1 VGEVDRVISWR
12 YHVVSIVAVVLA
24 FGLGILA
31 GTSVVGEGFVDELQ
45 QRTDQ
50 AQRDRDEAVALFNL
64 YERFASG
71 LQPTLRD
78 SVLADEDAVV
88 VTLEGVQAPAQR
100 AADELTA
107 AGIDV
112 LATLELTRR
121 LAEPEVPENAAALE
135 AILGLAGSDPDSLA
149 GRIAEALAARL
160 AVGAFAEEGDVL
172 GELLAEGFV
181 TADRDLEPEA
191 LLGVGGADQ
200 LVVIAAGGP
209 RPAGFPDPD
218 AFLVPFTEQLVG
230 LDVTTVA
237 VGPTED
243 AYGFVSA
250 VRDANGIADCSM
262 VTVDDIDLVG
272 IGGITLVMAID
283 RFLNDADPEVRPG
296 GDYGVRG
303 DSLVPGA
310 GEPPD
315 SCRR

>member
-1 VGEVDRVISWR
+1 MISWR
-12 YHVVSIVAVVLA
+12 YHVVSILAVVLA

-31 GTSVVGEGFVDELQ
+31 GTSVVGEGFVNELRR
-45 QRTDQ
+45 RTEQ

-64 YERFASG
+64 HERFAVG

-78 SVLADEDAVV
+78 GVLAGEEAVV
-88 VTLEGVQAPAQR
+88 VTLEGVEVPAEG
-100 AADELTA
+100 AVDELTA
-107 AGIDV
+107 AGVDV

-121 LAEPEVPENAAALE
+121 IAEPEIPENASALE
-135 AILGLAGSDPDSLA
+135 DILGLAGSDPDTLG
-149 GRIAEALAARL
+149 GRIAEEVADRL
-160 AVGAFAEEGDVL
+160 AVGAFAEADDVL
-172 GELLAEGFV
+172 GRLLAEGFV

-191 LLGVGGADQ
+191 LLGIGGAGQ
-200 LVVIAAGGP
+200 LMVIAAGGP
-209 RPAGFPDPD
+209 RPAGLPDPD
-218 AFLVPFTEQLVG
+218 AFLVPFTERLVG
-230 LDVTTVA
+230 LDVTTAA

-250 VRDANGIADCSM
+250 IREANGIADCAM

-283 RFLNDADPEVRPG
+283 RFLNDADPQVRPG

-303 DSLVPGA
+303 DSIVPGA

-315 SCRR
+315 SCLR

>member
-1 VGEVDRVISWR
+1 MISWR
-12 YHVVSIVAVVLA
+12 YHVVSIIAVVLA

-31 GTSVVGEGFVDELQ
+31 GTSVLEDRFVGEIQANFDRAQ
-45 QRTDQ
+45 QE
-50 AQRDRDEAVALFNL
+50 RDAAVALVTI
-64 YERFASG
+64 YERFAAG
-71 LQPTLRD
+71 LQPTLREGA
-78 SVLADEDAVV
+78 LTGEDAVV
-88 VTLEGVQAPAQR
+88 VTLEGVEAPAQR
-100 AADELTA
+100 AVDELTA
-107 AGIDV
+107 AGVDV

-121 LAEPEVPENAAALE
+121 LAEPEIPENAAALE
-135 AILGLAGSDPDSLA
+135 GILGLAGSDPDSIG
-149 GRIAEALAARL
+149 GRIAEALADRL
-160 AVGAFAEEGDVL
+160 AVGAFAEEDDVL
-172 GELLAEGFV
+172 GVLLAEGFV

-191 LLGVGGADQ
+191 LLGMGGAGQ

-209 RPAGFPDPD
+209 RPAGFPEPD
-218 AFLVPFTEQLVG
+218 AFLVPFTELLVG
-230 LDVTTVA
+230 LDVTTAA

-250 VRDANGIADCSM
+250 IRDASGIADCSM

-283 RFLNDADPEVRPG
+283 RFLNDADPQFRPG

-303 DSLVPGA
+303 DSIVPGA